1 MPTHKQIMM
10 DPPITAA
17 GKGKSN
23 STALKAM
30 FPQTPY
36 FNGDYDDAKA
46 LALGN
51 ETLLGASV
59 NDGGHTFSTV
69 SLQYT
74 DAPDMSTVDTGGL
87 KLPNPYQPNPG
98 SPGEGSMLAS
108 DQPDPPAD
116 YGTQTE
122 QFGSGVGTVAASSPD
137 KTSATHASH
146 TIGQYIQGKSAGTTG

>member
-10 DPPITAA
+10 DPPITSK
-17 GKGKSN
+17 GKGKSDTT
-23 STALKAM
+23 SIKAM

-36 FNGDYDDAKA
+36 YNGDYDDEKA

-74 DAPDMSTVDTGGL
+74 DAPDMASVDIGAH
-87 KLPNPYQPNPG
+87 KLPNAYQPNPG
-98 SPGEGSMLAS
+98 SPGDGSMLAT
-108 DQPDPPAD
+108 DQPDPPEG
-116 YGTQTE
+116 YNTQTE
-122 QFGSGVGTVAASSPD
+122 QFGSGVGTVAATSPD